1 MYRDIAGPTDHAV
14 FLSLRNRAAAFIS
27 YRYCRVYF
35 VIHYEGWLG
44 SRVVIVLDS
53 GAEGPR
59 YKSQPRRCRVTVLG
73 KLLTLTVPLFT
84 KQQNW

>member
-59 YKSQPRRCRVTVLG
+59 YKSQPRRCRVKVLG
-73 KLLTLTVPLFT
+73 KLLTPTVPLFT
-84 KQQNW
+84 KQQN